1 MFLEMT
7 ILRTSHQQTVLHSEV
22 TKLKAQALTRTLN
35 TVALR
40 SANYHRVSKRTPT
53 TIGTTG
59 TNNALQS
66 LCAVVAQSDD
76 LGPVVEMWLDFYPK
90 HHQCLRRLAAW
101 QMIQPYSKLKK
112 LIDYHGMFTIGAS
125 RDNCDG
131 HTTGFFNAI

>member
-7 ILRTSHQQTVLHSEV
+7 VLRTSDQQTLPHSEV

-40 SANYHRVSKRTPT
+40 SANYHRVSERTLT
-53 TIGTTG
+53 NIGTT
-59 TNNALQS
+59 TSNNALQR

-90 HHQCLRRLAAW
+90 HHQCLTPVSGLADDSTLFEVKKADRLPW
-101 QMIQPYSKLKK
+101 YVHDRGQ
-112 LIDYHGMFTIGAS
+112 
-125 RDNCDG
+125 
-131 HTTGFFNAI
+131 

>member
-40 SANYHRVSKRTPT
+40 SANYHRVSKRTLT
-53 TIGTTG
+53 TIDTTSN
-59 TNNALQS
+59 NNALQK

-76 LGPVVEMWLDFYPK
+76 LGPVVDMWLDFYPK
-90 HHQCLRRLAAW
+90 HHQCLTPVSGLADDSTLFEVKKADRLPW
-101 QMIQPYSKLKK
+101 YVHDRGQ
-112 LIDYHGMFTIGAS
+112 
-125 RDNCDG
+125 
-131 HTTGFFNAI
+131 

>member
-40 SANYHRVSKRTPT
+40 SAKYHRVSKRTLT
-53 TIGTTG
+53 TIGATSN
-59 TNNALQS
+59 NNALQR

-90 HHQCLRRLAAW
+90 HHQCLTPVSGLADDSTLFEVKKADRLPW
-101 QMIQPYSKLKK
+101 YVHDRGQ
-112 LIDYHGMFTIGAS
+112 
-125 RDNCDG
+125 
-131 HTTGFFNAI
+131 

>member
-35 TVALR
+35 TVALS
-40 SANYHRVSKRTPT
+40 SAKYHRVSKRTPT

-76 LGPVVEMWLDFYPK
+76 LGPVAEMWLDFYPK
-90 HHQCLRRLAAW
+90 QHQCLTPASGLADDSTLFEVKKADRLPW
-101 QMIQPYSKLKK
+101 YVHDRGQ
-112 LIDYHGMFTIGAS
+112 
-125 RDNCDG
+125 
-131 HTTGFFNAI
+131 

>member
-40 SANYHRVSKRTPT
+40 SANHHRVSKRTLT
-53 TIGTTG
+53 TIDTTSN
-59 TNNALQS
+59 NNALQK

-76 LGPVVEMWLDFYPK
+76 LGPVVDMWLDFYPK
-90 HHQCLRRLAAW
+90 HHQCLTPVSGLADDSTLFEVKKADRLPW
-101 QMIQPYSKLKK
+101 YVHDRGQ
-112 LIDYHGMFTIGAS
+112 
-125 RDNCDG
+125 
-131 HTTGFFNAI
+131 

>member
-40 SANYHRVSKRTPT
+40 SANYHRVSKRTLSN
-53 TIGTTG
+53 IGTTSN
-59 TNNALQS
+59 NNAVQR

-76 LGPVVEMWLDFYPK
+76 LGPVIDMWLDFYPK
-90 HHQCLRRLAAW
+90 HHQCLTPVSGLADDSTLFEVKKADRLPW
-101 QMIQPYSKLKK
+101 YVHDRGQ
-112 LIDYHGMFTIGAS
+112 
-125 RDNCDG
+125 
-131 HTTGFFNAI
+131 